1 MGGVSLSSWGL
12 PFHSS
17 AMSFCSWF
25 SGLRTNSEVW
35 GRWTLVFTFYVE
47 NKERNWGLRASYLIC
62 VFADGKH
69 SVHSSIPRAEA
80 DLSPS
85 LVPPSHTCRF
95 SSARL
100 VDNSVNFIR
109 RMLNVGT
116 LLLQIVGVWAERGE
130 AKQRWGK
137 WGFGQDGWGE
147 GAGTRQGNG
156 REYTWGDP
164 HSYKS
169 ESQRLTCKEQIT
181 LCVGAGTWESCPGRA
196 PKDF

>member
-1 MGGVSLSSWGL
+1 M
-12 PFHSS
+12 
-17 AMSFCSWF
+17 
-25 SGLRTNSEVW
+25 
-35 GRWTLVFTFYVE
+35 FTFYVE

-130 AKQRWGK
+130 AKQR
-137 WGFGQDGWGE
+137 
-147 GAGTRQGNG
+147 
-156 REYTWGDP
+156 
-164 HSYKS
+164 
-169 ESQRLTCKEQIT
+169 
-181 LCVGAGTWESCPGRA
+181 
-196 PKDF
+196 